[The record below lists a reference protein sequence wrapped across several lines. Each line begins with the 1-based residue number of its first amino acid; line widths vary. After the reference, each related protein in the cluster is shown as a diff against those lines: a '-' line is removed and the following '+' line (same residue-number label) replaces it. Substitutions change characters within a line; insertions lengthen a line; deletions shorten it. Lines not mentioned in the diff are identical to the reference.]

1 MSERK
6 IEWGEFDASLVG
18 KTVRIVFPQDE
29 PAMREVAG
37 VVSIFCMM
45 NNGPIIRLADDG
57 GEHVI
62 VPPQKAM
69 FSSKVT
75 PYHPTVYVME

>member
-1 MSERK
+1 
-6 IEWGEFDASLVG
+6 
-18 KTVRIVFPQDE
+18 
-29 PAMREVAG
+29 MREVAG
-37 VVSIFCMM
+37 GVSIFRMM